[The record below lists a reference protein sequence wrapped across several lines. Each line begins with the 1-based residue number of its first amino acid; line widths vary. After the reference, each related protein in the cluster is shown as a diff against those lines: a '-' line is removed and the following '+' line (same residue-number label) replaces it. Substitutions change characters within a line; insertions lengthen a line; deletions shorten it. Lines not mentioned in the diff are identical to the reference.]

1 MFSACGV
8 RGLAMKLDLGGCLQ
22 IRRKMAHLSAQNKF
36 FYKKFLSMVF
46 LMVL

>member
-1 MFSACGV
+1 MYLV
-8 RGLAMKLDLGGCLQ
+8 RIVLNIIATC